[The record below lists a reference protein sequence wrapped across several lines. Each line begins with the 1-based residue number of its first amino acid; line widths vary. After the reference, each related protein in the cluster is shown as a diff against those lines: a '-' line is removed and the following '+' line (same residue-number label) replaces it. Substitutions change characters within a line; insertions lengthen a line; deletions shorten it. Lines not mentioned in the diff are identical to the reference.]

1 MKIFLLVL
9 LFTVIKSAPV
19 ENDTVEKE
27 QTISDFDRELDFDI
41 AVADSGPAKVKF
53 EK

>member
-9 LFTVIKSAPV
+9 LFTVIKSAPI
-19 ENDTVEKE
+19 ENDTEEKE
-27 QTISDFDRELDFDI
+27 RTISDLDRKLDFDI
-41 AVADSGPAKVKF
+41 AAADSGPAKVKF